1 MPNKVHTVLMEAGEE
16 VTMVETL
23 AGMIADGYW
32 TLCTP
37 QEAVDAFLSEAT
49 AVDWWAYD
57 TNLDRQ
63 PTDEEVTAAIALFLT
78 QTAG

>member
-1 MPNKVHTVLMEAGEE
+1 
-16 VTMVETL
+16 MVETL

-37 QEAVDAFLSEAT
+37 QEAVEAFLSEAT

-63 PTDEEVTAAIALFLT
+63 PTDGEVTAAIALFLAE
-78 QTAG
+78 TAG